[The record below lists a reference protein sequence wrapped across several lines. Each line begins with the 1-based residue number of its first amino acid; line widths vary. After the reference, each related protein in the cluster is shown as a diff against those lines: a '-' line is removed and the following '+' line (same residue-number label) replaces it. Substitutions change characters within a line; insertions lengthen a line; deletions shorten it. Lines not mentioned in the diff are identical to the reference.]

1 MKTKDLELK
10 LVDLQT
16 KVDKMNLLYS
26 IDFNPVIEKKISK
39 LYFLIEKI
47 EDKLDVYKYYKTN
60 ITYFY
65 LFLIKY
71 FIK

>member
-16 KVDKMNLLYS
+16 KVDNMNLLYS
-26 IDFNPVIEKKISK
+26 IDFNPVIDKRISK

-47 EDKLDVYKYYKTN
+47 EDKLDDYKYYKTRS
-60 ITYFY
+60 TT
-65 LFLIKY
+65 
-71 FIK
+71 

>member
-26 IDFNPVIEKKISK
+26 IDFNPVIEKK
-39 LYFLIEKI
+39 
-47 EDKLDVYKYYKTN
+47 
-60 ITYFY
+60 Y
-65 LFLIKY
+65 LNY
-71 FIK
+71 TS